1 MPNHVSSVLRVTGD
15 EAQLQAFRSA
25 CQGFGV
31 AYAQSSIEAE
41 LGIAPEP
48 RVETCLTFHGIVP
61 VPADVQAQTFDPAGY
76 DWQRA
81 NWGTKWDAYGHPQV
95 FQAGNGALIYT
106 FETAWSAP
114 LPWLRAAVKRFS
126 KLTFELWS
134 RDEYPWCM
142 SVLACHDEDAPN
154 GIRWEECYGEMRVT
168 KDGA

>member
-1 MPNHVSSVLRVTGD
+1 MPNWCNNILTIRSEDS
-15 EAQLQAFRSA
+15 AFIDR
-25 CQGFGV
+25 
-31 AYAQSSIEAE
+31 IEAAYERGE
-41 LGIAPEP
+41 LLQTLMPQPEYP
-48 RVETCLTFHGIVP
+48 
-61 VPADVQAQTFDPAGY
+61 GY
-76 DWQRA
+76 TDTEIKERDSGSHMPDWWNWRDA